1 PPTIETSTSQSQG
14 QREPIPEQQERHR
27 RPKQTFQTAQATSF
41 ATCQIKT
48 LRFRFPVQAVPSGVP
63 KDARKLNLG
72 YNHIKEL
79 KGRDFYGLVGLE
91 ELIVTSCGVEVVE
104 PGAFRAQANLRTLE
118 LQKNKLK
125 LVPRGLPH
133 SLETLK
139 LGNNR
144 IQGLQEAAFEGLKK
158 LRVLELQNNM
168 ITSLRSNTLS
178 PLIKLEC
185 LYLDGN
191 NIETVQG
198 SLKLTQLNLLS
209 MANNKI
215 PTLSSTFFTLL
226 QSLATL
232 QLPGNFLVR
241 VPHDLPQTLSTL
253 NLDRNQIRSLRS
265 RELGHL
271 RHLIALSVS
280 HNKLVSVDGGL
291 RLPNLTVLEL
301 SGNYLRTL
309 PSRITPRLERLDCRQ
324 NSIQEI
330 TYQQLSGMKQ
340 LRHLFLENN
349 TIRHFEAN
357 ALRNCINLTNLAL
370 EQNLLPAIPEGLPE
384 ALVRLDLKGNRIETI
399 HEKELVSLKRLQV
412 LNLRNNKLSSLS
424 LSALELLPRLRK
436 VYLDGNPWNCSCEI
450 LRVKRRL
457 QARKVEIPSELCN
470 EPIRALGEEWR
481 SYLREQDRCEEYI
494 RETVQENQE
503 KSTEHIEPTDNE
515 YYDYD
520 S

>member
-1 PPTIETSTSQSQG
+1 MWFLLLFICVIMQPYCCICSNSC
-14 QREPIPEQQERHR
+14 
-27 RPKQTFQTAQATSF
+27 PKKCVCEYSKSVQ
-41 ATCQIKT
+41 C
-48 LRFRFPVQAVPSGVP
+48 FRVQAVPSGIP

-72 YNHIKEL
+72 YNHLKEL
-79 KGRDFYGLVGLE
+79 KSRDFHGLTGLE
-91 ELIVTSCGVEVVE
+91 EVIVSSCGVEVVE
-104 PGAFRAQANLRTLE
+104 SGVFRAQGNMRSLE

-125 LVPRGLPH
+125 HVPRGLPH

-144 IQGLQEAAFEGLKK
+144 IQGLQESAFEGLKK
-158 LRVLELQNNM
+158 LRVLDLQNNL
-168 ITSLRSNTLS
+168 ITNLRASALS
-178 PLIKLEC
+178 PLVKLEC
-185 LYLDGN
+185 LYLDSN
-191 NIETVQG
+191 NIESVQG
-198 SLKLTQLNLLS
+198 SLKLAQLNLLS

-215 PTLSSTFFTLL
+215 PSLSSAFFTLL
-226 QSLATL
+226 RSLATL
-232 QLPGNFLVR
+232 RLTGNGLVR
-241 VPHDLPQTLSTL
+241 VPHDLPQALSSL

-271 RHLIALSVS
+271 RHLAALSVS
-280 HNKLVSVDGGL
+280 QNKLVSVDGGL

-301 SGNYLRTL
+301 SGNHLRTL
-309 PSRITPRLERLDCRQ
+309 PTRVTPKLEKLDCGQ

-330 TYQQLSGMKQ
+330 TYQQLSGMRQ

-349 TIRHFEAN
+349 SIQHFEAN
-357 ALRNCINLTNLAL
+357 ALKNCIHLTDLAL

-384 ALVRLDLKGNRIETI
+384 TLVRLDLKGNRIATI
-399 HEKELVSLKRLQV
+399 RERELISLKRLQV

-450 LRVKRRL
+450 IRVKRRL
-457 QARKVEIPSELCN
+457 LARRVEIRTELCN
-470 EPIRALGEEWR
+470 EPIRAPGDDWR
-481 SYLREQDRCEEYI
+481 AYLREQDKCEEYI
-494 RETVQENQE
+494 RETVVENQE
-503 KSTEHIEPTDNE
+503 KSTVQIEQTDNEE

>member
-1 PPTIETSTSQSQG
+1 MGDI
-14 QREPIPEQQERHR
+14 
-27 RPKQTFQTAQATSF
+27 
-41 ATCQIKT
+41 
-48 LRFRFPVQAVPSGVP
+48 P

-79 KGRDFYGLVGLE
+79 KSMDFSGLTGLE
-91 ELIVTSCGVEVVE
+91 EGS
-104 PGAFRAQANLRTLE
+104 LRTLE

-125 LVPRGLPH
+125 HVPRGLPH

-139 LGNNR
+139 LANNR

-158 LRVLELQNNM
+158 LRVLDLQNNL
-168 ITSLRSNTLS
+168 ITSLRSNALS
-178 PLIKLEC
+178 PLVKLEC

-198 SLKLTQLNLLS
+198 SLKLAQLNLLS

-215 PTLSSTFFTLL
+215 PSLSSTFFTLL
-226 QSLATL
+226 QSLAIL
-232 QLPGNFLVR
+232 RLPGNVLFR
-241 VPHDLPQTLSTL
+241 VPHDLPQALSSL

-271 RHLIALSVS
+271 RHLAALSVS
-280 HNKLVSVDGGL
+280 YNKLVSVDGAL

-301 SGNYLRTL
+301 SGNHLRTL
-309 PSRITPRLERLDCRQ
+309 PSRVTSRLERLDCRQ
-324 NSIQEI
+324 NSIQEV
-330 TYQQLSGMKQ
+330 TYQQLSGMRQ

-349 TIRHFEAN
+349 TIQHFEAN
-357 ALRNCINLTNLAL
+357 ALKNCIHLTNLAL

-384 ALVRLDLKGNRIETI
+384 TLVRLDLKGNRIQTI
-399 HEKELVSLKRLQV
+399 REQELVSLKRLQV

-424 LSALELLPRLRK
+424 LSALELLPRLKK

-457 QARKVEIPSELCN
+457 QARRVEIRNELCN
-470 EPIRALGEEWR
+470 EPIRATGDDWR
-481 SYLREQDRCEEYI
+481 AYLREQDRCEEYI
-494 RETVQENQE
+494 RETGLENQE
-503 KSTEHIEPTDNE
+503 KSTIPIESTENEE